1 MTAPGLVVVGSG
13 PGGMEAARAFREI
26 DADTPVTMVTAD
38 PDPPYNRPPLTKD
51 YLRGETELAD
61 LWLAE
66 EEWFAEHGVALR
78 LSTKVVAVEAAD
90 RRVRLADASTLDYQN
105 LVLATGSRPRLLD
118 VPGGRQPGLVYVR
131 DRASGDRLRALT
143 TARGSGPVAVI
154 GSGFIGCEVAANLAA
169 AGRDVVLLTDESV
182 PHASRLGREAGE
194 RIAAWLTADGV
205 ELRTGSGVAEVRHR
219 GSDWEVELADGSTV
233 SAAAVVCGG
242 GAVPNVELGVRAGL
256 AEENGGL
263 VADAGLRTADPHIFA
278 VGDIAHAYNEAAG
291 RRLRVE
297 HWGDAETHG
306 TIAGTVAAGGE
317 DAWRTAPGFWSE
329 LGERTLKYAAWEPRH
344 DDRVLVGGDGA
355 WAVWYRR
362 GSALAGVLT
371 YNNDA
376 AYERGQQLLERNA
389 SFAEAV
395 G

>member
-1 MTAPGLVVVGSG
+1 MC
-13 PGGMEAARAFREI
+13 RE
-26 DADTPVTMVTAD
+26 
-38 PDPPYNRPPLTKD
+38 
-51 YLRGETELAD
+51 
-61 LWLAE
+61 
-66 EEWFAEHGVALR
+66 
-78 LSTKVVAVEAAD
+78 VE
-90 RRVRLADASTLDYQN
+90 
-105 LVLATGSRPRLLD
+105 
-118 VPGGRQPGLVYVR
+118 QPGLVYVR

-194 RIAAWLTADGV
+194 RIAAWLTATGWSCGPGPGWRRSGIAG
-205 ELRTGSGVAEVRHR
+205 RTGRSSSRTGQRSR
-219 GSDWEVELADGSTV
+219 PPRW
-233 SAAAVVCGG
+233 SAAAVPCPTWSWPGC
-242 GAVPNVELGVRAGL
+242 RAGL